1 MNKHDI
7 NKKSILKSE
16 SFPGLLLIVATL
28 AALIIVNSP
37 LKNIYNYFIYELKIG
52 EEFNFHFITNEIL
65 MAVFFLVV
73 GCEIKRELIYGKLSS
88 LKQASFPVLAAIGGM
103 AAPALIYTLFNSK
116 SGFEIGAGI
125 PLSTDIAFAIGIF
138 SILQD
143 RLNQT
148 LKVFLLTLAVVDDLL
163 SIVVIGIFYSSGIKV
178 LGIIAA
184 IILTIIL
191 LFVKKVNKENRIYP
205 YIILGILLWCAV
217 YYSGVHSTLSGVILA
232 FTIPVYDE
240 ENRYVDIN
248 FKLQH
253 KLEPYSNYLILPLFA
268 FCNTGINLLG
278 NMNFRKDYLLML
290 GIIFGLVIGKPVG
303 IMFFGY
309 LGNLLK
315 IAHKPESASW
325 FDVCIVAVIA
335 GIGFTMSLF
344 VTEIAFQNNDIE
356 INSAKISILIAA
368 LISTICAFIFATFN
382 KKRVKNKKHIID
394 R

>member
-37 LKNIYNYFIYELKIG
+37 LRNIYNYFIYELKIG